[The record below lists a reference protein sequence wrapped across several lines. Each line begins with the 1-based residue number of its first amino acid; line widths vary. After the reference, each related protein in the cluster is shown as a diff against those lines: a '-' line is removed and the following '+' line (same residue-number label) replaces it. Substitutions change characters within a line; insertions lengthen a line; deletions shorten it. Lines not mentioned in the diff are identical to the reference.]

1 MGGFFFV
8 VDAVEVVAALA
19 PSKCCGCDGSRGM
32 GDTLEFRNDFRV
44 AVAVA
49 VAVLRRPGGAMLLPY
64 VCRNGE
70 SSYLKY
76 TVETITV
83 IEMIQ
88 TLRQISM
95 LNHQQEK
102 KRIIHQHYDV

>member
-1 MGGFFFV
+1 
-8 VDAVEVVAALA
+8 
-19 PSKCCGCDGSRGM
+19 M

-49 VAVLRRPGGAMLLPY
+49 AAVLRRPGGAILLPY

-70 SSYLKY
+70 SSPYLKY

-88 TLRQISM
+88 TLRQINAKSPTRKEA
-95 LNHQQEK
+95 NHTPTLRCMIDETNDSSGWLVLSAVVVVEFC
-102 KRIIHQHYDV
+102 IP